1 VCPAACSKRTPTYAS
16 SGDAELIARYRTLEV
31 DMAPIWAAALSAF
44 PRSHIIQVLEFLL
57 ILRKSTDA

>member
-1 VCPAACSKRTPTYAS
+1 LQSDPVGLHELKAWQ
-16 SGDAELIARYRTLEV
+16 SGGIHVRTLEV